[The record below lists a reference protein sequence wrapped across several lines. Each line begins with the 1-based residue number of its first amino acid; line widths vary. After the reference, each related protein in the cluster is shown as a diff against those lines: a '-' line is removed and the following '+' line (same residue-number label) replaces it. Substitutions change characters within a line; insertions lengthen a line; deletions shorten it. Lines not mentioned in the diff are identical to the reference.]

1 MPSSPPSPPPA
12 VSGGAAPA
20 ADFPALLRQVIAR
33 RDLTRAE
40 ARAALAAILA
50 GQASEPAIAAL
61 LVALAMKGETV
72 EEITGFAQ
80 AMRAA
85 VRAFSPPSDPG
96 ALDVSGTGRAA
107 LEADPGPES
116 PELVDTCGTG
126 GDASGTFNISTAAAL
141 IAAGA
146 GLRVAKHGNR
156 SLSSRCGSADVLEA
170 LGVVVDLP
178 PAATAQCL
186 AATGIGF
193 FFAPAWHPAMRH
205 VQPVRRA
212 LRVRTVFNL
221 LGPLTNPAGAPCQVI
236 GVYAPEWT
244 EKLAAALGALGARRA
259 FVVHGEDGLDEFST
273 TAPTQVAELRDGAVV
288 TYRFD
293 ASRYGLPKAR
303 LSQLAGGDAADNAA
317 IIRAI
322 LQGQPGPC
330 RDVAVLNA
338 AAALLA
344 AGPAAGGG
352 DPWLEALRRARHSLD
367 SGAAAAR
374 LQAMVRF
381 TRQVATGDTAR

>member
-1 MPSSPPSPPPA
+1 MPSSPTSPPPA
-12 VSGGAAPA
+12 ASGGAAPA

-85 VRAFSPPSDPG
+85 VRSFALPSDP
-96 ALDVSGTGRAA
+96 AVLDVSGTGRAA
-107 LEADPGPES
+107 LEADPG

-178 PAATAQCL
+178 PTATAQCL

-273 TAPTQVAELRDGAVV
+273 TTSTQVAELRDGAVV

-293 ASRYGLPKAR
+293 ASRYGLPKAQ

-330 RDVAVLNA
+330 RDIAVLNA

-352 DPWLEALRRARHSLD
+352 DPWPEALHRARHSLD

-381 TRQVATGDTAR
+381 TRQVATDNTAR

>member
-12 VSGGAAPA
+12 NADGAAPA
-20 ADFPALLRQVIAR
+20 PDFSALLRQVIAR

-40 ARAALAAILA
+40 ARAALAAIFA

-72 EEITGFAQ
+72 EELTGFAQ

-85 VRAFSPPSDPG
+85 VRAFSLPSDPG

-107 LEADPGPES
+107 LGSEPAPP

-244 EKLAAALGALGARRA
+244 EKLAAALCALGARRA
-259 FVVHGEDGLDEFST
+259 FVIHGEDGLDEFST
-273 TAPTQVAELRDGAVV
+273 TALTQVAELRDGAVV

-293 ASRYGLPKAR
+293 ASCYGLPPAR
-303 LSQLAGGDAADNAA
+303 LSQLAGGDAAENAA

-330 RDVAVLNA
+330 RDIAVLNA

-344 AGPAAGGG
+344 AAPPTAG
-352 DPWLEALRRARHSLD
+352 DPWPEALRRARQSVD

-374 LQAMVRF
+374 MQAMVRF
-381 TRQVATGDTAR
+381 TRQAAAGGTAP

>member
-1 MPSSPPSPPPA
+1 MPSSPTSPPPA
-12 VSGGAAPA
+12 VSGGATPA

-107 LEADPGPES
+107 LEADPDA
-116 PELVDTCGTG
+116 ELVDTCGTG

-273 TAPTQVAELRDGAVV
+273 TAPTQVAELRDGGVV

-293 ASRYGLPKAR
+293 ASRYGLPKAQ
-303 LSQLAGGDAADNAA
+303 LAQLAGGDAADNAA

-322 LQGQPGPC
+322 LQGEPGPC
-330 RDVAVLNA
+330 RDIAVLNA

-344 AGPAAGGG
+344 AGPAAAAG
-352 DPWLEALRRARHSLD
+352 DPWPEALRRARHSLD

-381 TRQVATGDTAR
+381 TRQAATDETAR